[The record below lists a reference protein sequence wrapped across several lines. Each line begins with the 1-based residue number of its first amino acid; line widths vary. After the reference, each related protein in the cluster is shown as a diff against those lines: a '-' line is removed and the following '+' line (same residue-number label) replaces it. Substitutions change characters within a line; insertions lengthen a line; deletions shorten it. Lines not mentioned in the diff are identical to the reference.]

1 MKNHQL
7 FICKLL
13 FLLCVFVSSVHA
25 RETGTAFGYVDNN
38 GVKLHYATMGEG
50 TLVVMLHGFPDYWYT
65 WREQMAVLSK
75 NFQVVAMD
83 LRGYNKSDKPAGV
96 ENYAMRHLIGDVA
109 AVIQYF
115 PQKKAVLVGHD
126 WGGAIAW
133 QVAMWRPDLV
143 EKLVVLSTP
152 HPLGLFREINN
163 NQDQQKNS
171 QYARD
176 FQAEDAHKDLSA
188 EGLADWVK
196 DESARAKYIEAFKRS
211 DFEAMLNYYKASF
224 PRQSSNSSTPASA
237 APPRRVK
244 SSTLAI
250 FGLEDKALLPAGWNS
265 TWEWIDADLTLVS
278 VPDAG
283 HFVQQDAADF
293 VSQTIAKWLENGNAA
308 APSKNFIAPLTRPN
322 PNAPPETAQLA
333 PLVGTWEAVRFI
345 RRRDGSWSSPVKAL
359 WQWYYILDGHAIQD
373 DWGLLDDSTGALQTI
388 GTNLRIYNP
397 TKKHWEMTWIDKS
410 ARSVLFFKA
419 TEVDGK
425 VIMNGKNAKGQQV
438 RNTFSDITPASFL
451 WQQEWTMD
459 GGNSWFVVVK
469 IECRRRS

>member
-1 MKNHQL
+1 MRNYQL
-7 FICKLL
+7 NICKLF
-13 FLLCVFVSSVHA
+13 FLLCIFVSSVHA
-25 RETGTAFGYVDNN
+25 KEAGTTFGYVDNN

-50 TLVVMLHGFPDYWYT
+50 PLVLMLHGFPDYWYT

-109 AVIQYF
+109 TAIQHF
-115 PQKKAVLVGHD
+115 PQKKAILVGHD

-133 QVAMWRPDLV
+133 QVAMWRPNLV

-163 NQDQQKNS
+163 NPDQQKNS

-176 FQAEDAHKDLSA
+176 FQAEDAHKNLSA
-188 EGLADWVK
+188 EELAEWVK
-196 DESARAKYIEAFKRS
+196 DDDAREKYIEAFKRS

-224 PRQSSNSSTPASA
+224 PRQSSNSNATASA

-244 SSTLAI
+244 SPTLAI
-250 FGLEDKALLPAGWNS
+250 FGLEDKALLPSGWNS
-265 TWEWIDADLTLVS
+265 TWDWIDADLTLVS
-278 VPDAG
+278 VPKAG

-293 VSQTIAKWLENGNAA
+293 VSQTIAGWLENKDAVVQSENTARS
-308 APSKNFIAPLTRPN
+308 PSGLN
-322 PNAPPETAQLA
+322 PKAPPETAQLA
-333 PLVGTWEAVRFI
+333 PLVGTWEAERYI
-345 RRRDGSWSSPVKAL
+345 RQRDGSWSSPVKAV

-373 DWGLLDDSTGALQTI
+373 DWMLLDDSTGGLQTI

-410 ARSVLFFKA
+410 ARSVLFFNA
-419 TEVDGK
+419 TEVDGRL
-425 VIMNGKNAKGQQV
+425 IMNGKNAKEQQV
-438 RNTFSDITPASFL
+438 RNTFSNISRERFL